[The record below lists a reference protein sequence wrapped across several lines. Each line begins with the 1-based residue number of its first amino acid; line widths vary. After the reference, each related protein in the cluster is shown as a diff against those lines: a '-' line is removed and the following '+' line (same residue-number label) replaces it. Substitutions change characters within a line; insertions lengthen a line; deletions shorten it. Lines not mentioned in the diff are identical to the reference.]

1 MTEARSHT
9 LLDAPPVRVRI
20 SSSDETAELVAMLA
34 RVMRAPPSDA
44 PGGIEVCVH
53 ASSAPPE
60 VALAK
65 GEGPPSSWRSYRV
78 RDRVVVR
85 ESPSRTTYL
94 CGVPGYPGEYPLLQT
109 RWHLASFIAG
119 GVLTLLSDRLLLVHG
134 ALIADGDAGYLLA
147 GPSGAGKSTAAARVP
162 PPWRGVAD
170 DLLAAVAMEDGYVL
184 LPLPTWS
191 TFDADPDAAHT
202 VETDRTFSL
211 ARLWFLEKAAVD
223 RSGPLEP
230 TAAVQRLVDN
240 ALAIYGHYWSGL
252 GTEDLVR
259 LRLDIYAHAKR
270 IVGRTPCGVL
280 KASKHGR
287 FWDHLR
293 GDPARAFSSRRSD

>member
-1 MTEARSHT
+1 MAPAGSHT

-20 SSSDETAELVAMLA
+20 SSLDETAELVAMLA
-34 RVMRAPPSDA
+34 RVMRVSPSDA
-44 PGGIEVCVH
+44 PGGIDMYVH

-60 VALAK
+60 VALASD
-65 GEGPPSSWRSYRV
+65 EGPPSSWRSYRV
-78 RDRVVVR
+78 RDRVVIR

-94 CGVPGYPGEYPLLQT
+94 CGVPDYPREYPLVRT

-119 GVLTLLSDRLLLVHG
+119 GLLTLLSDRLLLVHG

-162 PPWRGVAD
+162 APWRGVAD
-170 DLLAAVAMEDGYVL
+170 DLLAAVATGDGYVL

-191 TFDADPDAAHT
+191 VLDADPDASCA
-202 VETDRTFSL
+202 VETDRTF
-211 ARLWFLEKAAVD
+211 AFERLWFLEQAAAD
-223 RSGPLEP
+223 GIEPLEP

-252 GTEDLVR
+252 GPEDLVR
-259 LRLDIYAHAKR
+259 LKLDIYAHAKR

-280 KASKHGR
+280 KASRHGR
-287 FWDHLR
+287 FWDYLR
-293 GDPARAFSSRRSD
+293 RDPCPTRSGRPE